1 MWHKLALY
9 TRKNPAKIA
18 GYISA
23 IILYINKRIPGFP
36 IDIIIPSIM
45 LLIAMGEG
53 SQRIEDKKTI
63 EALYTPNDPAIPDS
77 KIIDKIDGRV

>member
-1 MWHKLALY
+1 MWQRIAMY

-18 GYISA
+18 GYLSA

-53 SQRIEDKKTI
+53 AQKLEDKKTI
-63 EALYTPNDPAIPDS
+63 EEI
-77 KIIDKIDGRV
+77 GRAHV